1 MLSPDTDHAE
11 QYESAKRMKRVAIV
25 QSNYIPWK
33 GYFDLIAHVDEF
45 ILLDDVQYTNRDWRN
60 RNRIKTATGPIWL
73 SIPIRH
79 GSRSQL
85 INEATATDQS
95 WRIKHWRALTHAYRR
110 APYFDEYAM
119 VLEKMYRECPGDR
132 LSEINGHFLE
142 GICSLLGVQANLR
155 QSTNYGATG
164 SKTERL
170 IDLCRKSG
178 ATQYVS
184 GPAARAYL
192 DETLFQNAGIEV
204 QWFDYSGYREYP
216 QLHPPFDH
224 HMSVLDLIFSTGP
237 NAKRYLKI
245 ATAAG
250 PGEASSLQPAL
261 PHAPA

>member
-33 GYFDLIAHVDEF
+33 GYIDLIAHVDEF

-95 WRIKHWRALTHAYRR
+95 WCVKHWRALTHAYRR
-110 APYFDEYAM
+110 APYFDEYATIM
-119 VLEKMYRECPGDR
+119 EKMYRECPGDR
-132 LSEINGHFLE
+132 LSDINRHFLE
-142 GICSLLGVQANLR
+142 GLCSILGVQANLR
-155 QSTNYGATG
+155 QSTDYDAMG

-178 ATQYVS
+178 ATGYVT

-192 DETLFQNAGIEV
+192 DETLFKNAGIEV
-204 QWFDYSGYREYP
+204 QWFDYSGYPEYP

-224 HMSVLDLIFSTGP
+224 HVSVVDLIFSTGP
-237 NAKRYLKI
+237 DARRYLKS
-245 ATAAG
+245 AAAG